1 METRKNYD
9 ALFQEAP
16 QAVVPAQDEPR
27 APMDKEAWA
36 AKQKEQREA
45 LYERADKIADAVLDN
60 PAALQRYLEAQAR
73 LGRSG
78 VTNTLLLMEQ
88 CPGAT
93 RVHDFEEW

>member
-1 METRKNYD
+1 METRENYD

-45 LYERADKIADAVLDN
+45 LYERADKTPFWTTPPLCNGIW
-60 PAALQRYLEAQAR
+60 RHR
-73 LGRSG
+73 
-78 VTNTLLLMEQ
+78 
-88 CPGAT
+88 
-93 RVHDFEEW
+93 RV

>member
-1 METRKNYD
+1 METRENYD

-60 PAALQRYLEAQAR
+60 PRRFATVFGGTGAFRQERRHQHIASHGAMSRRYPRPR
-73 LGRSG
+73 L
-78 VTNTLLLMEQ
+78 
-88 CPGAT
+88 
-93 RVHDFEEW
+93 

>member
-1 METRKNYD
+1 METRENYD

-45 LYERADKIADAVLDN
+45 LYLSLI
-60 PAALQRYLEAQAR
+60 
-73 LGRSG
+73 
-78 VTNTLLLMEQ
+78 
-88 CPGAT
+88 
-93 RVHDFEEW
+93 HI

>member
-1 METRKNYD
+1 METRENYD

-45 LYERADKIADAVLDN
+45 LYERADKIADIASHG
-60 PAALQRYLEAQAR
+60 AMSRRYPRPR
-73 LGRSG
+73 L
-78 VTNTLLLMEQ
+78 
-88 CPGAT
+88 
-93 RVHDFEEW
+93 